1 MSKARDIADLDFN
14 APDIDGGNIDGA
26 VIGGTTPAAVS
37 GTTGQF
43 ATSLNVDGT
52 ATVDG
57 LVSSGNAKI
66 GEGVASNSAKLM
78 VNTASGSSAG
88 IQLFQDGIESWVIQ
102 NPASTTALTFANSN
116 TERLKIANN
125 GDISFYSSD
134 GSSAKMVWDSST
146 ENLGVGTAPAST
158 AKLHISSGVN
168 NTPTVLRVE
177 NTDGTIETNQDVN
190 AIQFYTNDYSAGG
203 TGVTSS
209 ITQYALNP
217 GNLYGLSFKTF
228 TGGAL
233 YEALKIESSGNAF
246 FTGDINID
254 GGTGDTSSQDVIQR
268 FERTS
273 STGNVLAAKLKF
285 VNSDTNHGD
294 LKFQVKTTASSA
306 DFDNYYTDA
315 LTIKGST
322 GRIGVGI
329 NSPESLLHLYQKG
342 SQDGQLTLSSDLNGS
357 EHNAGRIAWNHSSGW
372 DTTITLGT
380 ADNHSAS
387 FRDELIINKDY
398 VVFNENSND
407 MDFRVES
414 NSNANAFFIDA
425 GQNTASFGNTVAN
438 PASGF
443 SDQHG
448 MGIHLTDGYVQIS
461 ADSTPLTLGR
471 TATAGRG
478 EHIIFRN
485 ASAQFASIG
494 DYNGVPYFGYTN
506 TNSGGGIMFN
516 GTSVEPT
523 SGGAGRTNG
532 VNDLG
537 SGNYRWRNGMFSGVV
552 QAKTFER
559 NWQFLDMQSLDF
571 NTFYPVALTGGSAHN
586 SSTFELYKFYGNYN
600 PVVNGTTM
608 LGSVTMKMDMSAWS
622 WGGIPVHNLVHHV
635 AHQYRSMLG
644 AVGLKGYYTPVL
656 WLRGGYGYHFTTN
669 SSSITPTIY
678 TSSTSFHTSPYNYNI
693 GPISETTMASKAQYL
708 GTNLITGIV
717 SKSDITHWS

>member
-14 APDIDGGNIDGA
+14 SPDIDGGNIDGA
-26 VIGGTTPAAVS
+26 TIGGTTPAA
-37 GTTGQF
+37 GTFNTLNI
-43 ATSLNVDGT
+43 TS
-52 ATVDG
+52 
-57 LVSSGNAKI
+57 
-66 GEGVASNSAKLM
+66 
-78 VNTASGSSAG
+78 
-88 IQLFQDGIESWVIQ
+88 
-102 NPASTTALTFANSN
+102 
-116 TERLKIANN
+116 
-125 GDISFYSSD
+125 
-134 GSSAKMVWDSST
+134 
-146 ENLGVGTAPAST
+146 AST
-158 AKLHISSGVN
+158 ADTVTLARGNNNQNNMLKFTTN
-168 NTPTVLRVE
+168 NTDDWIVGQRNNSTSNFHIYSYGTNANVFSIARS
-177 NTDGTIETNQDVN
+177 DGEAT
-190 AIQFYTNDYSAGG
+190 F
-203 TGVTSS
+203 SS
-209 ITQYALNP
+209 NVSLG
-217 GNLYGLSFKTF
+217 GNLSV
-228 TGGAL
+228 
-233 YEALKIESSGNAF
+233 
-246 FTGDINID
+246 TGDINID
-254 GGTGDTSSQDVIQR
+254 GGTGDTSSQDVTQK

-306 DFDNYYTDA
+306 ESDSYYADA

-329 NSPESLLHLYQKG
+329 TSPESLVHLYQKG
-342 SQDGQLTLSSDLNGS
+342 SQEGQLTLSSELNGS

-380 ADNHSAS
+380 ADDHSAS

-471 TATAGRG
+471 TSTAGRG

-494 DYNGVPYFGYTN
+494 DYNGVPYIGYTN
-506 TNSGGGIMFN
+506 TNSGGGIIFN

-532 VNDLG
+532 ANDLG
-537 SGNYRWRNGMFSGVV
+537 TSNYRWRNGMFSGVV

-571 NTFYPVALTGGSAHN
+571 NTFYPVVLNGGNAQN
-586 SSTFELYKFYGNYN
+586 SSTFELYKYYGNYN

-608 LGSVTMKMDMSAWS
+608 LGSVSMKMDMSAWS

-644 AVGLKGYYTPVL
+644 AVGLVGYYIPVL
-656 WLRGGYGYHFTTN
+656 WLRGGYGYHFTMN
-669 SSSITPTIY
+669 SSDITPTIY

-693 GPISETTMASKAQYL
+693 GPISATTMASKAQYL
-708 GTNLITGIV
+708 GTNTITGIV
-717 SKSDITHWS
+717 SKSDLTHWS